1 MEQETLRA
9 QQRVE
14 AGTRPARRMRR
25 EGRIPAVVYG
35 AGLATQSISIDQRD
49 LNATLRTEAGLNAI
63 INVVVDDGDG
73 VLTVARE
80 IQRDPV
86 RGNITH
92 VDLIEVS
99 LDIEIEAEVHIEYVG
114 TPRGVREEAGFVEAI
129 ETSVSIL
136 ALPTAIPSSIEV
148 DINDL
153 EIYDTLKVSDLPV
166 IEGVTYT
173 TDVERPLVSV
183 LPPGVEEEPEPV
195 LLEGEEIELD
205 EDGEPIEGVAVEGE
219 EGEEGGAAG
228 AGEGAEAAPD
238 AG

>member
-9 QQRVE
+9 QKRSE
-14 AGTRPARRMRR
+14 TGSRPARRMRR

-35 AGLATQSISIDQRD
+35 ADLATQSISVDQRD
-49 LNATLRTEAGLNAI
+49 LSTTLRTEAGLNAI
-63 INVVVDDGDG
+63 INVVVEDADG

-92 VDLIEVS
+92 LDLIEVS

-129 ETSVSIL
+129 ETLVSIL

-153 EIYDTLKVSDLPV
+153 EIFDTLKVSDLPV

-173 TDVERPLVSV
+173 TDVDRPLVSV
-183 LPPGVEEEPEPV
+183 LPPAVEEEPEPV

-205 EDGEPIEGVAVEGE
+205 EDGEPIVRDAA
-219 EGEEGGAAG
+219 EGEEGGEAE
-228 AGEGAEAAPD
+228 AGEGAEEAPD